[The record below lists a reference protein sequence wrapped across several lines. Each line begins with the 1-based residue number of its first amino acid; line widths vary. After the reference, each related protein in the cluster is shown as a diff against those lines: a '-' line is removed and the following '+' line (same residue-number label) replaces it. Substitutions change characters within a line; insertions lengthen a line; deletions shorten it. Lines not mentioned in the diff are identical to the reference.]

1 MTPAGGD
8 LLTKEIA
15 RGILTSAATIDSDYE
30 CAELLVA
37 VANAITI
44 DDDLRPTFERAADT
58 IQGEY
63 EYGRAMSAVRR
74 RVTR

>member
-1 MTPAGGD
+1 M
-8 LLTKEIA
+8 LTKDMA
-15 RGILTSAATIDSDYE
+15 KAILTSAAKLDSDYE
-30 CAELLVA
+30 CASLLVE

-44 DDDLRPTFERAADT
+44 DDELRPVFEKAADT

-74 RVTR
+74 RATK